1 VTAQLLVT
9 AADDP
14 DVAVLAEAAAAL
26 RAGEVVGIPTDTVY
40 GLAVDPWR
48 PGASARVFAIKNR
61 PHHIVLPVLVA
72 GEDQALGLAAGVGP
86 AARRLMAA
94 WWPGPLTIVVRRRPG
109 LDIDLGADTETI
121 GLRCAAH
128 AVPRALTALVGPLAT
143 TSATGHGQPPLTVAS
158 ELAATLAGVALVI
171 DTGACGGAP
180 STVVDCVDAT
190 PRLLRAGALS
200 WPQILATLDLPG
212 GDGPPT

>member
-1 VTAQLLVT
+1 VTTRLLAT

-14 DVAVLAEAAAAL
+14 EGAVVAEAAAAL
-26 RAGEVVGIPTDTVY
+26 EAGEVVGIPTDTVY

-48 PGASARVFAIKNR
+48 PGASARVFAIKHR
-61 PHHIVLPVLVA
+61 PRHIVLPVLVG
-72 GEDQALGLAAGVGP
+72 GEDQALGLATAVGA

-109 LDIDLGADTETI
+109 LGIDLGAETETI

-143 TSATGHGQPPLTVAS
+143 TSANEHGQPPVTAAS
-158 ELAATLAGVALVI
+158 QLAATLSGVALVI
-171 DTGACGGAP
+171 DTGDCVGAP
-180 STVVDCVDAT
+180 STVVDCTHDA
-190 PRLLRAGALS
+190 PRLLRAGAVS

-212 GDGPPT
+212 GAGPPT

>member
-86 AARRLMAA
+86 
-94 WWPGPLTIVVRRRPG
+94 
-109 LDIDLGADTETI
+109 ETI

-143 TSATGHGQPPLTVAS
+143 TSANGHGQPPLTVAS